1 MCLTRVLMRVLLHAR
16 APAIVSVRARH
27 GHGHTRLRPR
37 SFVQL
42 PGIVTSP
49 SSAEEH
55 ASNFSIVLEAIKAD
69 EHVASVA
76 ETKGLS
82 AQALAEGD
90 LQSLHDFAGI
100 FEVLCDALLSQDN
113 RGGSSS
119 AMAVAAGRASPPLLP
134 STASAGAAYSR
145 PLRLRARAT
154 RDPPPSPLPP
164 PAASL
169 PLTPWCSVSVVGTR
183 PQASRPHGPRPRCR
197 SRTRST
203 AMRRARPRPRAAPY
217 RRRACS
223 MGKHQNRRERWMRTR
238 RRWKRAPLFPP
249 HRPWLASCRRRRR
262 RRPWWPAV
270 PRVDGA
276 PTAEPTPRA
285 PPRAS
290 MRWRRRRRR
299 RRARAQQRVSARRA
313 AAGADAW

>member
-1 MCLTRVLMRVLLHAR
+1 MRVRLPSCAR
-16 APAIVSVRARH
+16 AHH

-134 STASAGAAYSR
+134 STASARAAHPY
-145 PLRLRARAT
+145 P
-154 RDPPPSPLPP
+154 PLPLCP
-164 PAASL
+164 RHLRPAAVAAAAAL
-169 PLTPWCSVSVVGTR
+169 PRCLSRLFLSRLGAPSVLGPR
-183 PQASRPHGPRPRCR
+183 PQASRPHGPHRRCR

-217 RRRACS
+217 RRTVCS
-223 MGKHQNRRERWMRTR
+223 MGKRQNQRERWTRTR
-238 RRWKRAPLFPP
+238 RRWTRAPLYPP